1 MEQSS
6 LTQYHH
12 YIPQFILRRFAIP
25 SSSTPAH
32 KHGKKRPKNTKG
44 NELVNTIDLCNMP
57 PEINKALVKRT
68 FGMQDMYKDT
78 NKFKITDQMH
88 MERKLG
94 AIEQTASRVLAR
106 VADAHKDGKEGI
118 SLSRPDKDLL
128 RKFSFVMKYRS
139 PIFFRRFDHQVSE
152 DYDSD
157 DRTQFLAYMRAKG
170 FRRPLDVWFDNL
182 IKIIDSEMDPAGK
195 WVINLSN
202 HIYPGDATWLFM
214 NVRSMH
220 LVFVSSFDPSEEF
233 ILTENAFGIHEG
245 PVSYSVDHVTGEE
258 TMTAYTEFHI
268 LNIISPHLAM
278 LLRHNSLP
286 EPMEVMN
293 DELRDQKR
301 EMLAQQARLHNDPH
315 HATSLLEDLPVAK
328 AKNSHTVV
336 VNGRPALAEGADG
349 KLRASD
355 RFHFTFFRLESRH
368 VQTIN
373 SILLNEAHKISI
385 IVFKSERA
393 FRAALEFYI
402 NYPSGN
408 KGGHSLKALG
418 LRPDDPRSMLLVKLV
433 AVAHLLGSDI
443 NATCEAEPAT
453 NSEEAPEFEEV
464 VLQVLR
470 TATPTHSNHPL
481 SLSMTVL
488 VEIVQRS
495 KLTIGAIYMV
505 DRTLQ
510 DDGQPDYPDIVF
522 EVVQKADPKYFNQHT
537 ATLRNLGLPTWRIG
551 WHALVKRY
559 LEASEQIVTQDKHT
573 MGI

>member
-1 MEQSS
+1 ME
-6 LTQYHH
+6 
-12 YIPQFILRRFAIP
+12 
-25 SSSTPAH
+25 
-32 KHGKKRPKNTKG
+32 
-44 NELVNTIDLCNMP
+44 D
-57 PEINKALVKRT
+57 
-68 FGMQDMYKDT
+68 
-78 NKFKITDQMH
+78 
-88 MERKLG
+88 
-94 AIEQTASRVLAR
+94 
-106 VADAHKDGKEGI
+106 
-118 SLSRPDKDLL
+118 
-128 RKFSFVMKYRS
+128 
-139 PIFFRRFDHQVSE
+139 
-152 DYDSD
+152 
-157 DRTQFLAYMRAKG
+157 
-170 FRRPLDVWFDNL
+170 
-182 IKIIDSEMDPAGK
+182 
-195 WVINLSN
+195 
-202 HIYPGDATWLFM
+202 
-214 NVRSMH
+214 
-220 LVFVSSFDPSEEF
+220 
-233 ILTENAFGIHEG
+233 
-245 PVSYSVDHVTGEE
+245 
-258 TMTAYTEFHI
+258 
-268 LNIISPHLAM
+268 
-278 LLRHNSLP
+278 
-286 EPMEVMN
+286 MN

-433 AVAHLLGSDI
+433 AVARLLGSDI